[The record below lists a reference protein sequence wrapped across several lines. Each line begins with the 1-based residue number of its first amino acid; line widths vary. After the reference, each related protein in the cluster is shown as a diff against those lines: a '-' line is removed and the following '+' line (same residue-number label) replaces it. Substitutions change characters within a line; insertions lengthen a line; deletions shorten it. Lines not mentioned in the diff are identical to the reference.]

1 MEWIQTITL
10 GVTLIAYMTG
20 VCVFFYHL
28 NEKNINKTEDRLE
41 RNETNFG
48 LTHGDHRDPFSPS
61 FLYTTIDIKKLLF
74 NILPSI
80 LLIM

>member
-41 RNETNFG
+41 RNETHWREMFMYMSG
-48 LTHGDHRDPFSPS
+48 R
-61 FLYTTIDIKKLLF
+61 IDGSKETNAKSDQVLSKK
-74 NILPSI
+74 
-80 LLIM
+80 

>member
-41 RNETNFG
+41 RNETHWREMFMYMSG
-48 LTHGDHRDPFSPS
+48 R
-61 FLYTTIDIKKLLF
+61 IDGSKETNAKIDQVLSK
-74 NILPSI
+74 NG
-80 LLIM
+80 

>member
-20 VCVFFYHL
+20 VCVYFYQL

-41 RNETNFG
+41 RNETHWREMFMYMSG
-48 LTHGDHRDPFSPS
+48 R
-61 FLYTTIDIKKLLF
+61 IDGSKETNAKIDQVLSKK
-74 NILPSI
+74 
-80 LLIM
+80 

>member
-28 NEKNINKTEDRLE
+28 NEKKTSITQKIALK
-41 RNETNFG
+41 ETKHIG
-48 LTHGDHRDPFSPS
+48 VRCLC
-61 FLYTTIDIKKLLF
+61 I
-74 NILPSI
+74 
-80 LLIM
+80 

>member
-41 RNETNFG
+41 RNETHWREMFMYMSG
-48 LTHGDHRDPFSPS
+48 R
-61 FLYTTIDIKKLLF
+61 IDGSKETNAKSDQVISKK
-74 NILPSI
+74 
-80 LLIM
+80 

>member
-41 RNETNFG
+41 RNETHWREMFMYMSG
-48 LTHGDHRDPFSPS
+48 R
-61 FLYTTIDIKKLLF
+61 IDGSKETDTKSDQVLSKK
-74 NILPSI
+74 
-80 LLIM
+80 

>member
-41 RNETNFG
+41 RNETHWREMFMYMSG
-48 LTHGDHRDPFSPS
+48 R
-61 FLYTTIDIKKLLF
+61 IDGSKETNAKIDQVLSKK
-74 NILPSI
+74 
-80 LLIM
+80 

>member
-41 RNETNFG
+41 RNET
-48 LTHGDHRDPFSPS
+48 HGREMFMYMSGR
-61 FLYTTIDIKKLLF
+61 IDGSKETNAKIDQVLSKK
-74 NILPSI
+74 
-80 LLIM
+80 